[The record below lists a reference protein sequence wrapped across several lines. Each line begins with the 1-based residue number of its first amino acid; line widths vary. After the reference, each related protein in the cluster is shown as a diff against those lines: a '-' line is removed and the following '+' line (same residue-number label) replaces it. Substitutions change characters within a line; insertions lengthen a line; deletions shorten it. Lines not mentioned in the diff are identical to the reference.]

1 MICIHLYS
9 YVFIYEREREKASE
23 RQKERERENER
34 DRESGA
40 EKDSKNK
47 LSFDILGQL
56 SNSMKIH
63 DSQTDKQTDS
73 FSVDRQ
79 IEIYTQRWIEKGE
92 KAQLEFRPLILILHI
107 SQAINLSIYLS
118 LI

>member
-1 MICIHLYS
+1 MYL
-9 YVFIYEREREKASE
+9 FMRERERKRASD
-23 RQKERERENER
+23 RKRERENER

-63 DSQTDKQTDS
+63 DSETDKQTDRLT
-73 FSVDRQ
+73 VDR
-79 IEIYTQRWIEKGE
+79 
-92 KAQLEFRPLILILHI
+92 
-107 SQAINLSIYLS
+107 
-118 LI
+118 